1 MNIKQLLYKYKHA
14 IVVLYFP
21 IYMTWFV
28 LLEKR
33 TNVHF
38 TDIHCIVDDWI
49 PFNEIFIIPYLLWFL
64 YVFVVLAFLFFQ
76 TDHINDFYHTAAV
89 LILGMTTSLLIYTI
103 FPNMQSMRPTS
114 FDRDN
119 VFLRIITILYK
130 TDTDTNVLP
139 SIHVFNSL
147 AIHAGVCRCHAFQKH
162 KWIRVASLI
171 LCSLICLSTMFLKQ
185 HSFLDVVAAFALFL
199 LIEHLVERFLV
210 KPAK

>member
-1 MNIKQLLYKYKHA
+1 MNIKQFLYKYKHA
-14 IVVLYFP
+14 IVILYFP
-21 IYMTWFV
+21 IYMTWFM

-38 TDIHCIVDDWI
+38 TNIHCIVDDWI

-64 YVFVVLAFLFFQ
+64 YVFVVLVFLFFQ
-76 TDHINDFYHTAAV
+76 TDYINDFYHTAAV
-89 LILGMTTSLLIYTI
+89 LILGMTASLLIYTI
-103 FPNMQSMRPTS
+103 FPNSQSMRPTT

-119 VFLRIITILYK
+119 VFLRIIAILYK
-130 TDTDTNVLP
+130 ADTDTNVLP

-162 KWIRVASLI
+162 KWIRIASLL

-199 LIEHLVERFLV
+199 LMEHLVERFLV
-210 KPAK
+210 NPTK

>member
-1 MNIKQLLYKYKHA
+1 MNIKQFLYKYKHA
-14 IVVLYFP
+14 IVILYFP
-21 IYMTWFV
+21 IYMTWFM

-38 TDIHCIVDDWI
+38 TNIHCIVDDWI

-64 YVFVVLAFLFFQ
+64 YVFVVLVFLFFQ
-76 TDHINDFYHTAAV
+76 TDYINDFYHTAAV
-89 LILGMTTSLLIYTI
+89 LILGMTASLLIYTI
-103 FPNMQSMRPTS
+103 FPNMQRMRPTT

-119 VFLRIITILYK
+119 VFLRIIAILYK

-162 KWIRVASLI
+162 GWIRIASLL

-199 LIEHLVERFLV
+199 LVEHLVERFLV
-210 KPAK
+210 NPAK